1 MLDDH
6 GLTAALHSQVRQFA
20 DQTGIDAS
28 FDATGAPAALTPEQ
42 QLVLYRVTQES
53 LSNIAQH
60 AEASHVE
67 VRLSIN
73 GTTKLR
79 IRDDGRGFT
88 GERPGGLGVAGM
100 RERALLVGGQL
111 TIVRRESP
119 TERKWS

>member
-1 MLDDH
+1 
-6 GLTAALHSQVRQFA
+6 
-20 DQTGIDAS
+20 
-28 FDATGAPAALTPEQ
+28 
-42 QLVLYRVTQES
+42 

-60 AEASHVE
+60 ADASHVE

-79 IRDDGRGFT
+79 IRDDGRGFE

-111 TIVRRESP
+111 SISA
-119 TERKWS
+119 TEPNGTQVELTLP